1 MMQETVSNY
10 QTLLENIPE
19 LINISGY
26 RNDFV
31 ARKLGI
37 KPTTFSIKKQRGN
50 WTPEEVA
57 KLLSIIENEETE
69 DYYLGI
75 VMQGLES
82 DETLTLSE
90 FKREAGWK

>member
-1 MMQETVSNY
+1 MMQEIVSNY

-75 VMQGLES
+75 VMQGLN
-82 DETLTLSE
+82 LM
-90 FKREAGWK
+90 KH